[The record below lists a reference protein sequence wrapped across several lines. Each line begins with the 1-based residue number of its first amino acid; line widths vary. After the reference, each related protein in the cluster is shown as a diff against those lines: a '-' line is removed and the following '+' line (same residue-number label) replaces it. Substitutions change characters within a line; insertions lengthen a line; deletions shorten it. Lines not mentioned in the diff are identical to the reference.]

1 MQGSQVYITSASF
14 WAGVQRLL
22 ETPIVGRNE
31 GTRRLS
37 SDEGSACGVGLP
49 ATDTRVGR
57 LPITDQWCAC
67 ATRSCGC
74 DVGTLVHVPTASTA
88 TGVDDAALLGL
99 RRWNFGLT
107 VLHLA
112 QALAIL
118 LLASNF
124 AITVI
129 ASYAQGPPGTDL
141 AEPTSI
147 LDVRIGVAVAVFL
160 ALAALDHLVTATV
173 GRRRYEADLRLG
185 LNLFRWVEY
194 SFSATLMI
202 VLISFYNG
210 IVEISAVFG
219 LVGANVAMILFGWL
233 QELMNPP
240 GRTSTTMLPF
250 WFGCVAGAAPWVAIT
265 WNLVAA
271 REDVPGFVFGIFVSL
286 FVFFMSFAVNQWL
299 HYRELGPWRSYAFGE
314 RGYLVLSLVAK
325 SALAW
330 QIFAGSL
337 A

>member
-1 MQGSQVYITSASF
+1 M
-14 WAGVQRLL
+14 
-22 ETPIVGRNE
+22 
-31 GTRRLS
+31 
-37 SDEGSACGVGLP
+37 
-49 ATDTRVGR
+49 
-57 LPITDQWCAC
+57 
-67 ATRSCGC
+67 
-74 DVGTLVHVPTASTA
+74 PTQTTA
-88 TGVDDAALLGL
+88 PGVDDAALHSL
-99 RRWNFGLT
+99 RRWNVGLA

-112 QALAIL
+112 QAVAVLV
-118 LLASNF
+118 LASDF

-129 ASYAQGPPGTDL
+129 ASYAQGPPGTAL
-141 AEPTSI
+141 ADATSI
-147 LDVRIGVAVAVFL
+147 LDVRVGVAIAVFL
-160 ALAALDHLVTATV
+160 VLAGVDHLVTATV
-173 GRRRYEADLRLG
+173 GRRRYEADLRRG
-185 LNLFRWVEY
+185 LNAFRWIEY
-194 SFSATLMI
+194 SFSATIMI
-202 VLISFYNG
+202 VLIAFYNG

-219 LVGANVAMILFGWL
+219 IIGANVAMILFGWL

-299 HYRELGPWRSYAFGE
+299 QYREVGPWRSYAYGE
-314 RGYLVLSLVAK
+314 RAYLILSLVAK

-337 A
+337 V